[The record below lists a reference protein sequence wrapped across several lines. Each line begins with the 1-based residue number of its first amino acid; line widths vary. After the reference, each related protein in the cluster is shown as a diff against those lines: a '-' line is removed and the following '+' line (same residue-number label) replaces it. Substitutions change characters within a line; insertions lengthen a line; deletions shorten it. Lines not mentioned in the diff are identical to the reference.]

1 MDDKDGKL
9 QVGSA
14 IDKMS
19 FWQKR
24 RLQKVAECLDSL
36 LGGDVTAEKIVES
49 VASGVTLQDV
59 RDKEA
64 ELSRREAEAKKLIE
78 SARSKAETII
88 SSANE
93 EVSRLQD
100 QAKKLEGRVGELRG
114 EAKELEGTI
123 EKAKSIEYRESSE
136 GDGSPTY
143 RALVEEDKKISLKKA
158 EREGRSLKYADD
170 VIPHIRRTASDVEAL
185 VQRERTEKGLPT
197 KVDMTKEARLR
208 MMRLL
213 GIAKAYYDSHITES
227 RVEIMMP
234 NGVSLSDFIRNR
246 LSEVGPAE
254 DYTYLTAETTKAALE
269 EFVKGYI
276 STLPE
281 SEQKEVDFRGTIRK
295 IYMEQSKISSFHELL
310 ATPSKVNPIE
320 TYSGKRL
327 EIPEGLDASDAV
339 LQAILDSDDEIFR
352 LYNPER
358 ITRHEAIKKR
368 EETERE
374 ENEQ

>member
-1 MDDKDGKL
+1 MDDKEGKL

-14 IDKMS
+14 IDKMG
-19 FWQKR
+19 FWDKR
-24 RLQKVAECLDSL
+24 RLQKAAECLEKL
-36 LGGDVTAEKIVES
+36 LGRHFTAEKIVES
-49 VASGVTLQDV
+49 VASEVTLQDV

-64 ELSRREAEAKKLIE
+64 ELRRRETEAEKLIE

-93 EVSRLQD
+93 EVRRLQG
-100 QAKKLEGRVGELRG
+100 QAKELEGRVGELRG

-123 EKAKSIEYRESSE
+123 EKVKSIKYRESSE
-136 GDGSPTY
+136 GDGSPTDS
-143 RALVEEDKKISLKKA
+143 ALVEEDEKMSLKKA

-170 VIPHIRRTASDVEAL
+170 VIPHIRGTASDVEAL
-185 VQRERTEKGLPT
+185 VQRERTERGLPT
-197 KVDMTKEARLR
+197 KVDMPKEARLR

-234 NGVSLSDFIRNR
+234 NGVSLSDFIRSR
-246 LSEVGPAE
+246 LSEIGPAG

-295 IYMEQSKISSFHELL
+295 IYMERSKISGFHELL
-310 ATPSKVNPIE
+310 ATPSMVNPIE

-339 LQAILDSDDEIFR
+339 LQAILDSDDEIYR